1 MAAPIIYRSDD
12 PNAPVLNGSDRT
24 CVVNLLKACLVD
36 GYGDKPG
43 AGWTMPFVS
52 ADGRIAAFRN
62 NPVNGTGF
70 FLSVNHASPSGSN
83 MCRFYG
89 YEVMTS
95 ENDGSFSFG
104 YKDGIV
110 MSASLSTAARAWIL
124 AATDTWFY
132 FFGYNGLSTIP
143 TNTELISAGS
153 AGNGP
158 IVVFGDFEK
167 LAQLDGYNCMLMQN
181 SRGSAVI
188 FGYNVSSSA
197 SSSPGCFLAR
207 KESDVAGQVEVAV
220 HVPPP
225 AKGGTGMG
233 GFGVPYPGKMGLLTS
248 KAIINNGSEG
258 TIRGFLPGILV
269 PLSPLPFDNLQ
280 LVSLLDGHDYV
291 AVSFKPLI
299 SSAAESCGQ
308 FLFDMGPTPYMG
320 PTP

>member
-24 CVVNLLKACLVD
+24 CVVNLLKACLVN

-70 FLSVNHASPSGSN
+70 FLRVNHASPLSSFR
-83 MCRFYG
+83 CRFYG

-104 YKDGIV
+104 YKEELA
-110 MSASLSTAARAWIL
+110 MSNYSSTAARAWIL

-181 SRGSAVI
+181 LTNHASVT
-188 FGYNVSSSA
+188 FGYNVFSNTSF
-197 SSSPGCFLAR
+197 SPGCYLAR
-207 KESDVAGQVEVAV
+207 KESGVAGQVEVAV

-225 AKGGTGMG
+225 AKRNTGMG
-233 GFGVPYPGKMGLLTS
+233 GSGVPYPGKMGLLIS
-248 KAIINNGSEG
+248 KAIINDGSEG

-291 AVSFKPLI
+291 AVSFRASG
-299 SSAAESCGQ
+299 SSAAENCGQ
-308 FLFDMGPTPYMG
+308 FLFDMGPTP
-320 PTP
+320 